1 MGDILSQGRD
11 RGPRRRTLPLA
22 LAAAGVALLVL
33 AGVLVHGLLEPRAR
47 HVSGAQATR
56 PPTAQP
62 SPAPAVTEGLT
73 QGARPVRPEP
83 VGLAG
88 VPVALDSGVRLLLT
102 GAQPDWFWPATGR
115 FEPIA
120 GLPESGPGYGFTRV
134 AGGWA
139 AQGYSLPT
147 PSCQTC
153 AGQPSPVYFIA
164 DGQARATRVGVASE
178 VAAAGRGGALWLTT
192 DRPGADISVTSGIAQ
207 EVTLAGRPI
216 GPRVHLPA
224 GYVIDRAVGGAL
236 LLTPLLTPY
245 PQGPGVVTDELWDP
259 GTGRI
264 IREFANVIAAS
275 PEQIAWNPCGAQCPV
290 YVLSLATGTSTSIPL
305 APGTWAVGGTFSSD
319 GRLLAVQVSAAV
331 TPDGYAAANRL
342 EVIDIASQH
351 LTAVPGTTISSRVG
365 LSFGWQP
372 GRDRLLAAVAGASI
386 VVHVASWQPG
396 DSYLSIQA
404 ARIPRGTVLVL
415 GDSG

>member
-1 MGDILSQGRD
+1 MGDILRQGRD
-11 RGPRRRTLPLA
+11 REPRRRTPPLV
-22 LAAAGVALLVL
+22 LAAAGVTLLVL

-47 HVSGAQATR
+47 HVSGAQATTR
-56 PPTAQP
+56 PPSAQP
-62 SPAPAVTEGLT
+62 SPAPAVTAGLT
-73 QGARPVRPEP
+73 QGARPLRPEP

-88 VPVALDSGVRLLLT
+88 VPVALGSGVQLLLT
-102 GAQPDWFWPATGR
+102 GAQPGWFSPATGR
-115 FEPIA
+115 FKPIW

-164 DGQARATRVGVASE
+164 DGRARATRVGVASE
-178 VAAAGRGGALWLTT
+178 AAADGRGGALWLTT
-192 DRPGADISVTSGIAQ
+192 YRPGADITVTSGIAQ
-207 EVTLAGRPI
+207 EVSLAGQPI

-236 LLTPLLTPY
+236 LLAPY
-245 PQGPGVVTDELWDP
+245 SQGPGVVTDELWDP
-259 GTGRI
+259 GSGRI

-290 YVLSLATGTSTSIPL
+290 YVLRLSTGTSMSIPL
-305 APGTWAVGGTFSSD
+305 ASGTWAVGGTFSSD

-331 TPDGYAAANRL
+331 MPDGYAAANRL
-342 EVIDIASQH
+342 EVIDIASQR

-372 GRDRLLAAVAGASI
+372 GRDRLLAAVEEASA
-386 VVHVASWQPG
+386 VVDVASWQPG

-404 ARIPRGTVLVL
+404 ARIPRGTALVL
-415 GDSG
+415 GDGG